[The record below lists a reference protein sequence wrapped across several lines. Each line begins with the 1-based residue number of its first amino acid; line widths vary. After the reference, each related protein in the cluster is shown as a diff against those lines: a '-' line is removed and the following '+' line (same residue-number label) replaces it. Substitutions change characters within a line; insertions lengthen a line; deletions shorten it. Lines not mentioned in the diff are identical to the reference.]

1 MMLRKKTSGAA
12 LIMVLMISTLMS
24 LVVISML
31 RQNRFLV
38 SEAAMLK
45 DRQIALRYLENTRLD
60 IVKLLTTTPVW
71 LFGPNKEVKTR
82 YNLPKNINFYGDPFP
97 FAQAKVTIQ
106 DLSGLI
112 SLYPLDEKGVYTFLL
127 SKEYDPAIAS
137 TVVDSL
143 ADWIDEDDFVRL
155 NGAEKLFY
163 NQVGMPRNGPIQTL
177 DEVQLIRGI
186 TPEIWHDLK
195 PYLAISS
202 TGDVNQSFA
211 NSGLL
216 SSFLSEY
223 QREQTIKS
231 REKYNKGEEAHEVNA
246 DLDSYSDYPSRRLR
260 ISISYEYNGITYRE
274 SFFLIRTRGARVPF
288 KISGLVVGDYGQ
300 TID

>member
-1 MMLRKKTSGAA
+1 MMSRKKTSGAA

-45 DRQIALRYLENTRLD
+45 DRQIALRYLANTRLD

-71 LFGPNKEVKTR
+71 LFGPNKEVKTS

-112 SLYPLDEKGVYTFLL
+112 SLYPLDEKGLYTFLL

-211 NSGLL
+211 NSDLL
-216 SSFLSEY
+216 SIFLSEY
-223 QREQTIKS
+223 NREQTIKS
-231 REKYNKGEEAHEVNA
+231 REKYKKGEEAHEVNT

-288 KISGLVVGDYGQ
+288 KMSGLVVGDYGQ